1 MAPKFHALISK
12 SIKQLNSQLLQIH
25 STTDKHSSVHIRW
38 TYIILLAITALLS
51 FPFVISHRFS
61 KSRITI
67 TRNLFSCTQE
77 KKGNW
82 CNWCKSIFAKL
93 PTTKNFAFYQC
104 WRFPT
109 LGGHLLW
116 EDKHN
121 NHKTKISNNKKVIS
135 WRFKQTLQHQ
145 L

>member
-1 MAPKFHALISK
+1 MWHQNSMPLSVNPLNE
-12 SIKQLNSQLLQIH
+12 LNSQLLQIH

-77 KKGNW
+77 KRVIDVIGANPFLQNFQPPKILH
-82 CNWCKSIFAKL
+82 SINVEDFQHWEDIYSGRTNITSIKQRF
-93 PTTKNFAFYQC
+93 PTTKNQQQKSYK
-104 WRFPT
+104 
-109 LGGHLLW
+109 L
-116 EDKHN
+116 
-121 NHKTKISNNKKVIS
+121 KI
-135 WRFKQTLQHQ
+135 
-145 L
+145 